1 MRKVFVTGGF
11 DDLRSRQIR
20 FLEEAS
26 RFGELHALVWTDEA
40 INELEGKPPKF
51 PLAERIYLLQAIR
64 YISNVTA
71 WESPVKRDSLPYLM
85 GVKPDIWVVGQA
97 EDNDQKRLHCA
108 SFGIDYQV
116 IKDAELQGWAI
127 NRFNAMEESSGRK
140 KVIVTGCF
148 DWFHSGHVRFFE
160 EVSQLGDLYVAV
172 GHDHN
177 IRLLKGAGHPMFSQD
192 ERLYMVQAVRY
203 VKQALITSGHGWMDA
218 EPEIEL
224 LKPDIYVV
232 NEDGDVPE
240 KRAFCAKH
248 GMDYV
253 VLQRTPKEGLP
264 QRESTVLRG
273 F

>member
-11 DDLRSRQIR
+11 DDLRSRQVR

-26 RFGELHALVWTDEA
+26 RYGELHALVWTDEA
-40 INELEGKPPKF
+40 INELYGKSPKF

-64 YISNVTA
+64 YISNVTVWKSA
-71 WESPVKRDSLPYLM
+71 VKRDTIPYPK
-85 GVKPDIWVVGQA
+85 GDKPDVWAVDQA
-97 EDNDQKRLHCA
+97 EDNDQKKLFCA

-116 IKDAELQGWAI
+116 IKDAESQRWPVK
-127 NRFNAMEESSGRK
+127 RFDALEEPSGRK

-172 GHDHN
+172 GHDQN
-177 IRLLKGAGHPMFSQD
+177 IKLLKGAGHPMFSQD
-192 ERLYMVQAVRY
+192 ERLYMVQSVRY

-224 LKPDIYVV
+224 LKPDIYAV

-248 GMDYV
+248 GMQYV

-264 QRESTVLRG
+264 QRESKRLRG